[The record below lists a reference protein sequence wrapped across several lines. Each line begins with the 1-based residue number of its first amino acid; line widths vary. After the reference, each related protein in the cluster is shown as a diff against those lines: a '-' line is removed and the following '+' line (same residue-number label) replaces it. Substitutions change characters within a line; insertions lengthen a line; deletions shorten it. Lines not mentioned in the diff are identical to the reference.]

1 MRESRDL
8 FSSKM
13 HLTPFPKFADDQME
27 RLCGRKGQ
35 KNIHRAEL
43 EKAHGY
49 DTKYAMHVIRLYLE
63 ATEYMQTGNI
73 TLPNP
78 KVDLL
83 IAIRNGKYK
92 RSEIE
97 EIGKQL
103 KTDAIKAQAKS
114 PLPDSVDLAGVSELI
129 TQTYLDFWNAKG

>member
-1 MRESRDL
+1 M
-8 FSSKM
+8 
-13 HLTPFPKFADDQME
+13 
-27 RLCGRKGQ
+27 
-35 KNIHRAEL
+35 
-43 EKAHGY
+43 
-49 DTKYAMHVIRLYLE
+49 
-63 ATEYMQTGNI
+63 
-73 TLPNP
+73 PNP

-103 KTDAIKAQAKS
+103 KTDAIEAQAKS